1 MGCSCG
7 GRKNNTPSRT
17 AALRP
22 AASAANNSPTQLRN
36 ATPAVQNN
44 SSVVTA
50 EQRRMYALRREAIR
64 QSLKK

>member
-7 GRKNNTPSRT
+7 GKKNNTPSRT
-17 AALRP
+17 PALRP
-22 AASAANNSPTQLRN
+22 AASNANGAQLRN
-36 ATPAVQNN
+36 ATPTVQNN